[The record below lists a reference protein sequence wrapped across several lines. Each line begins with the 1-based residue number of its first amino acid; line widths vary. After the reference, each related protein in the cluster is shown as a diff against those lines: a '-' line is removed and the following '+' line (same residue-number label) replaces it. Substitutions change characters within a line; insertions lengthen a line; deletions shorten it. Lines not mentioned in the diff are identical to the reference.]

1 MIIIPSNLTE
11 DVLLNGLRDA
21 GSWLGMLL
29 TDRGKCH
36 VSLDRLEWVEPG
48 AITPLAS
55 LAFGSQWEVSA
66 PTSSVHSY
74 LQRMR
79 FTEILGLE
87 APYRFSEHDPAGRF
101 IPAVWITGNE
111 NIEPIIQELKA
122 ILHQSQLE
130 WGVQWAAVW
139 SINEFLGNV
148 LIHSCA
154 RDGGLVFAQVFPS
167 RSIMQIA
174 VCDLG
179 IGISG
184 SVRQSSP
191 AWNGA
196 DDLAL
201 ELALQQG
208 WTSKKGGEGKG
219 NGLYLVQ
226 KIIQHNGPNSRL
238 VLISGNAVALASANK
253 TTYEEIPLSWP
264 GTSISCTFDLSRRV
278 DMEEILGHTD
288 DLGDDEIWEVEE

>member
-11 DVLLNGLRDA
+11 DVLLNGLRDS
-21 GSWLGMLL
+21 GSWLGKLL
-29 TDRGKCH
+29 TDRGKCQ

-48 AITPLAS
+48 GITPLAS
-55 LAFGSQWEVSA
+55 VAFGSPWEVSA

-79 FTEILGLE
+79 FTEIFGLD

-154 RDGGLVFAQVFPS
+154 ENGGLVFAQVFPS
-167 RSIMQIA
+167 RNIVQIA

-179 IGISG
+179 MGF
-184 SVRQSSP
+184 P
-191 AWNGA
+191 
-196 DDLAL
+196 DPF
-201 ELALQQG
+201 
-208 WTSKKGGEGKG
+208 G
-219 NGLYLVQ
+219 N
-226 KIIQHNGPNSRL
+226 L
-238 VLISGNAVALASANK
+238 VLNGMVLMI
-253 TTYEEIPLSWP
+253 
-264 GTSISCTFDLSRRV
+264 
-278 DMEEILGHTD
+278 
-288 DLGDDEIWEVEE
+288 